1 MRLAAAATAAVICVC
16 MSGCGNA
23 IEYKTFNTS
32 SSQPESIADSSSV
45 PDSSV
50 TDSAADSSTDSKDDS
65 KDDSKNDSKDDSS
78 EPVDEPADNTV
89 KAEDDPEYLTKT
101 AFVGEA
107 LCSGL
112 LVYTEGLEEDQV
124 YTENNAHVD
133 DIADTTW
140 DVGGKQYE
148 LPDALYESKRTYIYL
163 WLGPNDVSNY
173 APAEFA
179 QKYQELIEKIFYANP
194 LAYVGVVS
202 VAPVS
207 AEYDGTL
214 PNGKIYDYNAKLA
227 EMIDK
232 IGNNRV
238 YFFNVTTV
246 LGDSNGNLKSEYDS
260 GDGVHMTGDAYR
272 ALLDNLV
279 SMQIHPYLTD
289 FETPD
294 DSSSKDD
301 KDSKDKDSSKKDKD
315 KKDDTESKSDDSDS
329 GEESSSQADGE

>member
-1 MRLAAAATAAVICVC
+1 MKIRKMRLAAAAAAAVICVC
-16 MSGCGNA
+16 MAGCGNA
-23 IEYKTFNTS
+23 IEYKTFNTNS
-32 SSQPESIADSSSV
+32 SSQQDSIADSSSL

-50 TDSAADSSTDSKDDS
+50 TDST
-65 KDDSKNDSKDDSS
+65 DDSS
-78 EPVDEPADNTV
+78 EPIGDQPLTNTQINDTVV
-89 KAEDDPEYLTKT
+89 KDDDPEYLTKT

-112 LVYTEGLEEDQV
+112 GFYTEGLKEDQI

-133 DIADTTW
+133 DIAATTW
-140 DVGGKQYE
+140 TIDGKQYE
-148 LPDALYESKRTYIYL
+148 LPDALYKSERKYIYI
-163 WLGPNDVSNY
+163 WIGPNDLGNY
-173 APAEFA
+173 DPTGFA
-179 QKYQELIEKIFYANP
+179 QQYQALIEKIFYANP

-202 VAPVS
+202 IAPVS

-214 PNGKIYDYNAKLA
+214 TNGKVYDYNAKLA
-227 EMIDK
+227 EMVDK

-260 GDGVHMTGDAYR
+260 GDGLHMTGDAYR

-289 FETPD
+289 FESPD
-294 DSSSKDD
+294 ESSESTDS
-301 KDSKDKDSSKKDKD
+301 
-315 KKDDTESKSDDSDS
+315 TESKDESSDS
-329 GEESSSQADGE
+329 GDESSSQTDGE

>member
-1 MRLAAAATAAVICVC
+1 MKIRKMRLAAAVTAAIMCVC
-16 MSGCGNA
+16 MAGCGNA
-23 IEYKTFNTS
+23 IEYKTFNTTS
-32 SSQPESIADSSSV
+32 SSQPDSISDSSSV

-50 TDSAADSSTDSKDDS
+50 TDSNADSSATSEPIGDQPLTDSQI
-65 KDDSKNDSKDDSS
+65 ND
-78 EPVDEPADNTV
+78 TV
-89 KAEDDPEYLTKT
+89 VKEDDPEYLTKT

-112 LVYTEGLEEDQV
+112 GFYTEGLKEDQI

-133 DIADTTW
+133 DIASTTW
-140 DVGGKQYE
+140 TIDGKQYE
-148 LPDALYESKRTYIYL
+148 LPDALYKSERKYIYI
-163 WLGPNDVSNY
+163 WIGPNDLGNY
-173 APAEFA
+173 DPSGFA
-179 QKYQELIEKIFYANP
+179 QQYQALIEKIFYANP
-194 LAYVGVVS
+194 LAYVGVIS

-214 PNGKIYDYNAKLA
+214 TNGKVYDYNAKLA
-227 EMIDK
+227 EMVDK

-260 GDGVHMTGDAYR
+260 GDGLHMTGEAYR

-289 FETPD
+289 FESPD
-294 DSSSKDD
+294 ESSESTDSTESKDD
-301 KDSKDKDSSKKDKD
+301 KD
-315 KKDDTESKSDDSDS
+315 KSDDSDS
-329 GEESSSQADGE
+329 GEDSSSQADGQ